1 MHNAIITNMKELDF
15 ADTVPVSKNSV
26 VSSVVFVGVSL
37 PLLAGLGLV
46 LISVVFVDVSLP
58 LLAGLGLVLVVVAGL
73 GLVLIVVAGLGEDTA
88 LNIST
93 VKLFAAIVA
102 C

>member
-15 ADTVPVSKNSV
+15 ADTVPVSKNS

-58 LLAGLGLVLVVVAGL
+58 LLAGLGLVL
-73 GLVLIVVAGLGEDTA
+73 IVVAGLGEDTA

>member
-26 VSSVVFVGVSL
+26 VSSVVFVG
-37 PLLAGLGLV
+37 
-46 LISVVFVDVSLP
+46 VSLP